1 MGARLQTGPL
11 AIGLSGIAAL
21 LLVAAGFSRAAS
33 VPGRSPGSA
42 PSATASAERVVV
54 ALGDSLTAGFGVG
67 PDEAWPALVETRLR
81 QEGYPYRVV
90 NAGVSGDTTAGMLA
104 RLDSVAPNGTRVV
117 ILQPGG
123 NDRRRGSDAQRDAN
137 IDQIVSR
144 LRSRGVQVVML
155 ENQMLQTVPSQYH
168 QPDGQHLTPEGYQ
181 LLASWLLPQVMQ
193 AMGLRG

>member
-1 MGARLQTGPL
+1 MSARFFWLLLAVL
-11 AIGLSGIAAL
+11 AILVSPAA
-21 LLVAAGFSRAAS
+21 ARAQI
-33 VPGRSPGSA
+33 
-42 PSATASAERVVV
+42 V
-54 ALGDSLTAGFGVG
+54 ALGASNTAGKGV
-67 PDEAWPALVETRLR
+67 PAESAYPAQLEAMLR
-81 QEGYPYRVV
+81 AKGYNGRVV

>member
-1 MGARLQTGPL
+1 MSARFFWLLLAVL
-11 AIGLSGIAAL
+11 AILVSPAA
-21 LLVAAGFSRAAS
+21 ARAQI
-33 VPGRSPGSA
+33 
-42 PSATASAERVVV
+42 V
-54 ALGDSLTAGFGVG
+54 ALGASNTAGRGV
-67 PDEAWPALVETRLR
+67 PTESAYPAQLEAMLR
-81 QEGYPYRVV
+81 AKGYNGRVV

-104 RLDSVAPNGTRVV
+104 RLDSVVPNGTRVV

>member
-1 MGARLQTGPL
+1 MSARFFWLLLAVL
-11 AIGLSGIAAL
+11 AILVSPAA
-21 LLVAAGFSRAAS
+21 ARAQI
-33 VPGRSPGSA
+33 
-42 PSATASAERVVV
+42 V
-54 ALGDSLTAGFGVG
+54 ALGASNTAGKGV
-67 PDEAWPALVETRLR
+67 PAESAYPAQLEAMLR
-81 QEGYPYRVV
+81 AKGYNGRVV

-104 RLDSVAPNGTRVV
+104 RLDSVVPNGTRVV